1 MRTVV
6 SALAALT
13 LFLAPLVAVA
23 APATGDTLGDFTLE
37 TLKGEQV
44 QLSRSLGEKATL
56 VLFWAAWSPR
66 SAEALAD
73 YQELFDAHGTDGLRV
88 VAVNVEHQEWD
99 PTEAGKIQ
107 GVAREAGV
115 TYPLALDKD
124 LSVFASY
131 GFTSVPSSILLDA
144 GGAVAETLEGYPAT
158 QRHDFADRVQRI
170 LGIMEAPQPKAAAL
184 RGAYVPKG
192 KAAAHLRMGQLYVSQ
207 GKRNQGL
214 KILSK
219 AVAEDPDYREAYRVL
234 AAALASSGRM
244 EEAERVR
251 SALAERMQRP
261 CPDGSGLVVARATHT
276 PCP

>member
-6 SALAALT
+6 SALAALM

-37 TLKGEQV
+37 TLDGERV

-73 YQELFDAHGTDGLRV
+73 YQALFDAHGADGLGV
-88 VAVNVEHQEWD
+88 IAVNVEHQAWD
-99 PTEAGKIQ
+99 PTEVGKIQ

-115 TYPLALDKD
+115 TYPLALDRD
-124 LSVFASY
+124 LSVFARY

-144 GGAVAETLEGYPAT
+144 RGAVAGTLEGYPAT
-158 QRHDFADRVQRI
+158 QRHELAARVERMV
-170 LGIMEAPQPKAAAL
+170 GIVDAPQRKAAA
-184 RGAYVPKG
+184 RQDTYAPKG
-192 KAAAHLRMGQLYVSQ
+192 KAAAHLRMGQLYLSQ
-207 GKRNQGL
+207 GKRDQGL
-214 KILSK
+214 DLFSK
-219 AVAEDPDYREAYRVL
+219 AVAEDPEYREAYRVL
-234 AAALASSGRM
+234 AAALASSGRT
-244 EEAERVR
+244 EEAEKVR
-251 SALAERMQRP
+251 SALAELMQRP
-261 CPDGSGLVVARATHT
+261 CPDGSGVVVARAPAP